1 MSKRRRFEDRGAR
14 VIVGG
19 SVAAVALAAA
29 GVLGGVGF
37 AKSSPTAAQYQYGK
51 ITICHKTHSKKNPFV
66 TITISRSAWPAHQ
79 RHGDTLGACGTTPTT
94 STAATTTTTTSSAV
108 STGPGRSGEHGNP
121 HGNPPGNGNGHG
133 K

>member
-1 MSKRRRFEDRGAR
+1 MSKQRRFDDRGAR

-19 SVAAVALAAA
+19 SVAAVVLAAA

-51 ITICHKTHSKKNPFV
+51 ITICHKTHSKKNPSV

-79 RHGDTLGACGTTPTT
+79 RHGDTLGACVAAPATTTT
-94 STAATTTTTTSSAV
+94 TTTTTTSSAV
-108 STGPGRSGEHGNP
+108 SSGPGRSGDHGNP
-121 HGNPPGNGNGHG
+121 HGNPHGNGQGHR
-133 K
+133 

>member
-1 MSKRRRFEDRGAR
+1 MSKKRRFEDRGAR

-51 ITICHKTHSKKNPFV
+51 ITICHKTHSKKNPSV

-79 RHGDTLGACGTTPTT
+79 RHGDTLGACGATPTT
-94 STAATTTTTTSSAV
+94 STTTSGVTTTAT
-108 STGPGRSGEHGNP
+108 STGPGRSGDHGNP
-121 HGNPPGNGNGHG
+121 HGNGNGHG